1 VHISALDADP
11 PPMIYMSMFQVESGG
26 SGRTAFVLHSE
37 QPDQIVFNEVRQR
50 IWSVDKDL
58 PVYNTTSM
66 AALVSA
72 SVAQRR
78 FTVLLLSAFGFLG
91 LLLAA
96 VGLFG
101 VVSYLVAERTREFG
115 VRMALGA
122 ERRDVY
128 RQVLRGA
135 AEISIVGCAFG
146 LFVSMLASRA
156 LEASLFNVSRFDA
169 MTMLVAPLL
178 LFSVAL
184 LAAYFPARRA
194 AKVDP
199 MVALRYE

>member
-1 VHISALDADP
+1 
-11 PPMIYMSMFQVESGG
+11 
-26 SGRTAFVLHSE
+26 
-37 QPDQIVFNEVRQR
+37 
-50 IWSVDKDL
+50 
-58 PVYNTTSM
+58 
-66 AALVSA
+66 
-72 SVAQRR
+72 
-78 FTVLLLSAFGFLG
+78 VLLLSAFGFLG